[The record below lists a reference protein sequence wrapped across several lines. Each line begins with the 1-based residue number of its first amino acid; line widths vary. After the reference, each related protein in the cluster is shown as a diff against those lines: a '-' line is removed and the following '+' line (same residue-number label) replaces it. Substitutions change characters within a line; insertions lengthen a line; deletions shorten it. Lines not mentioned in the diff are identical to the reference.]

1 MLLLDLTRINRDI
14 RSIFFVSAN
23 TKLEIQMSKM
33 YFLVLLLMTVFNP
46 KGYAEI
52 SAVYPI
58 RNHKTDYTKQFE
70 YKLGDDHLIYLR
82 SLNEKNLKTFIGG
95 DLEACPGALSWHL
108 YDCLGY
114 PYKNSFINER
124 CSLLAEEEF
133 ISEIAV
139 ASELLVAVSNA
150 NKVFMY
156 KPTVLERPISWSD
169 QLGSPFSNELYLP
182 ANRRSWSFSCSVRN
196 KVIRRVDFMDPSER
210 VIYYSDMNGVKFD
223 FGFTATIYVLL
234 EDGQRIVYWDTG
246 LPPSFSRGFLTPL
259 NGTTQG
265 QSLSAAGSTIFISVL
280 DSSNRL
286 RFFTRMYDYEING
299 ACPGLT
305 YTYQIKIDQ
314 DSIYGTVPLGLGER
328 KLPLEGWR
336 EHSISK
342 IPEGHLSSEVSI
354 HLTGQGNSA
363 RELQIQ
369 GTDFANR
376 SGYYFKMI
384 DEFDWQFKPDERLEI
399 STQFPFPYNQDA
411 PQMVKNYY
419 GQVIKAKIPE
429 FQVELNSFHPFLTAE
444 EPCLLSV
451 NYKGETAN
459 ISLHSVDEWT
469 LVYHTKYHEDL
480 IGVQEGEPKSLQ
492 ATIVLT
498 PEQLNCSK
506 ESLIYRVIQENFLPY
521 HEQVNSIQL
530 VADNEA
536 VFLSSNDGELKLYFS
551 RPLTQSELDESF
563 YIKRARAVVNLVLP
577 QSKEELL
584 KLIHLNKETLND
596 LIEIHDQYFKDAAW
610 FLWEDICA
618 YLAHPMATVIFNF
631 EKDDPTYKKAVE
643 DLKNP
648 FKSQLRTEWSN
659 LNKEN
664 KTFQT
669 AKDILEARI
678 LELEELSAHYQN

>member
-1 MLLLDLTRINRDI
+1 MIKI
-14 RSIFFVSAN
+14 C
-23 TKLEIQMSKM
+23 
-33 YFLVLLLMTVFNP
+33 FLVLLLMTVFNP
-46 KGYAEI
+46 KGHAEI
-52 SAVYPI
+52 STVYTI

-70 YKLGDDHLIYLR
+70 YKLGDDHLISLR

-95 DLEACPGALSWHL
+95 DLETYPEALSWHL
-108 YDCLGY
+108 FDVLGY
-114 PYKNSFINER
+114 PYKNSLLKGR
-124 CSLLAEEEF
+124 CSLLAEGEF

-150 NKVFMY
+150 NKVFLY
-156 KPTVLERPISWSD
+156 KPTALKRPISWLD

-182 ANRRSWSFSCSVRN
+182 ADRRSWSFSCSVRD
-196 KVIRRVDFMDPSER
+196 KAIRRVDFMDPSEI
-210 VIYYSDMNGVKFD
+210 VLYYSDMNGVKFD

-246 LPPSFSRGFLTPL
+246 LPPSFSKGFLTPL
-259 NGTTQG
+259 KGATQG

-305 YTYQIKIDQ
+305 YTYQIKLDQ
-314 DSIYGTVPLGLGER
+314 DSTDETVPLGFGER

-342 IPEGHLSSEVSI
+342 ILDGHLSSKVSI

-363 RELQIQ
+363 RELRIQ

-376 SGYYFKMI
+376 SGYYFKRI
-384 DEFDWQFKPDERLEI
+384 DDFDWQFQPDERLEI
-399 STQFPFPYNQDA
+399 FTQPPFPYNLDA
-411 PQMVKNYY
+411 PQMVKNYN

-429 FQVELNSFHPFLTAE
+429 FRVDLHSFHPFLTAE
-444 EPCLLSV
+444 EPCSLSV
-451 NYKGETAN
+451 SYKGETAN

-469 LVYHTKYHEDL
+469 LVHHKKYHEDL

-492 ATIVLT
+492 ATIILT

-506 ESLIYRVIQENFLPY
+506 ESLIYRLIQENFLPY

-536 VFLSSNDGELKLYFS
+536 VLLSSNDGELKLHFS
-551 RPLTQSELDESF
+551 RALTQSELDASF
-563 YIKRARAVVNLVLP
+563 YIKRARAVVNLELP

-596 LIEIHDQYFKDAAW
+596 LTEIQNQYRRDEAK
-610 FLWEDICA
+610 FLLEDICA
-618 YLAHPMATVIFNF
+618 IFAGPLASVIFNF
-631 EKDDPTYKKAVE
+631 EKEDPTYKKAVE
-643 DLKNP
+643 DLTNP
-648 FKSQLRTEWSN
+648 FKSQLRAEWSN
-659 LNKEN
+659 LTKEN

-669 AKDILEARI
+669 AKNLLETRI